1 MSDQH
6 NEDLRRWIE
15 DRDVGFEKPF
25 LDNIIIITSDSAD
38 KQPRYPGPMGKHQ
51 QALESL
57 LHSEYPLQNES

>member
-25 LDNIIIITSDSAD
+25 LDNIIITSDSAD
-38 KQPRYPGPMGKHQ
+38 KQLTRCPDGDTTCPACSPND
-51 QALESL
+51 AESVGR
-57 LHSEYPLQNES
+57 